1 MSPLEKTTAVQN
13 SNNDDEISLLDLLQV
28 IVENLRILILA
39 PLGVGILALG
49 ISFFI
54 PPSFT
59 ANTAFLPQQQA
70 SAAASMLQ
78 SLGAIGGIACAAA
91 EITEIKDL
99 ADQYVAF
106 LQSRAVQDAL
116 IKRFDL
122 QERYQQDFQESTRKT
137 LAGMSKISA
146 GKDGLITIAV
156 EEEDPQIAADIAN
169 AYVDELSQLLSR
181 LAVTEA
187 QQRRVFFEK
196 QLQQTKAKLVAAQ
209 QTLAASGVSVAA
221 LNISPDVA
229 LEGPARLRAEVTA
242 QEVKLAS
249 MRSYLTENAPAFKQ
263 AMSALT
269 ALKKQLSLA
278 EKVQNPSERS
288 QDNDY
293 INNYREYKYQETL
306 FELFTKQF
314 ELAKIDEGRESP
326 VIQVVDVAQVPELKS
341 KPKKALIAVMAT
353 LLTGFMLLFFVFA
366 RSTWRNGQSDP
377 ATAEKIA
384 LIRQAW
390 NRALGRA

>member
-91 EITEIKDL
+91 EIKDL

-366 RSTWRNGQSDP
+366 RSAWRNGQSDP

>member
-91 EITEIKDL
+91 EIKNL

>member
-91 EITEIKDL
+91 EIKNL

-116 IKRFDL
+116 IKRLDL

-209 QTLAASGVSVAA
+209 QTLAASGVSVAE

-263 AMSALT
+263 AMSTLT

>member
-91 EITEIKDL
+91 EIKNL

-263 AMSALT
+263 AMSTLT

>member
-91 EITEIKDL
+91 EIKNL

-116 IKRFDL
+116 IKRLDL

-187 QQRRVFFEK
+187 QRRRVFFEK

-209 QTLAASGVSVAA
+209 QTLAASGVSVAE

-263 AMSALT
+263 AMSTLT

-306 FELFTKQF
+306 FELFAKQF

>member
-91 EITEIKDL
+91 EIKNL

-146 GKDGLITIAV
+146 RKDGLITIAV

-209 QTLAASGVSVAA
+209 QTLAASGVSVAE

-263 AMSALT
+263 AMSTLT

>member
-91 EITEIKDL
+91 EIKDL

-187 QQRRVFFEK
+187 QRRRVFFEK

-209 QTLAASGVSVAA
+209 QTLAASGVSVAE

-263 AMSALT
+263 AMSTLT

-306 FELFTKQF
+306 FELFAKQF

>member
-70 SAAASMLQ
+70 SAAASMLL

-91 EITEIKDL
+91 EIKDL

-187 QQRRVFFEK
+187 QRRRVFFEK

-209 QTLAASGVSVAA
+209 QTLAASGVSVAE

-263 AMSALT
+263 AMSTLT

>member
-1 MSPLEKTTAVQN
+1 M
-13 SNNDDEISLLDLLQV
+13 
-28 IVENLRILILA
+28 ILA

-70 SAAASMLQ
+70 SAAASMLL

-91 EITEIKDL
+91 EIKDL

-146 GKDGLITIAV
+146 RKDGLITIAV

-196 QLQQTKAKLVAAQ
+196 QLQQT
-209 QTLAASGVSVAA
+209 
-221 LNISPDVA
+221 
-229 LEGPARLRAEVTA
+229 
-242 QEVKLAS
+242 
-249 MRSYLTENAPAFKQ
+249 
-263 AMSALT
+263 
-269 ALKKQLSLA
+269 
-278 EKVQNPSERS
+278 
-288 QDNDY
+288 
-293 INNYREYKYQETL
+293 
-306 FELFTKQF
+306 
-314 ELAKIDEGRESP
+314 
-326 VIQVVDVAQVPELKS
+326 
-341 KPKKALIAVMAT
+341 
-353 LLTGFMLLFFVFA
+353 
-366 RSTWRNGQSDP
+366 
-377 ATAEKIA
+377 
-384 LIRQAW
+384 
-390 NRALGRA
+390 

>member
-91 EITEIKDL
+91 EIKNL

-116 IKRFDL
+116 IKRLDL

-146 GKDGLITIAV
+146 RKDGLITIAV

-187 QQRRVFFEK
+187 QRRRVFFEK

-209 QTLAASGVSVAA
+209 QTLAASGVSVAE

-263 AMSALT
+263 AMSTLT

-306 FELFTKQF
+306 FELFAKQF

>member
-39 PLGVGILALG
+39 LLGVGILALG

-59 ANTAFLPQQQA
+59 ANTAFLPRQQA

-91 EITEIKDL
+91 EIKDL

-353 LLTGFMLLFFVFA
+353 LRTGFMLLLFVFA
-366 RSTWRNGQSDP
+366 RSTWRHRQSDP

>member
-91 EITEIKDL
+91 EIKDL

>member
-70 SAAASMLQ
+70 SAAASMLLP
-78 SLGAIGGIACAAA
+78 LGAIGGIACAAA
-91 EITEIKDL
+91 EIKDL

-209 QTLAASGVSVAA
+209 QTLAASGVSVPA

>member
-91 EITEIKDL
+91 EIKNL

-187 QQRRVFFEK
+187 QRRRVFFEK

-209 QTLAASGVSVAA
+209 QTLAASGVSVAE

-263 AMSALT
+263 AMSTLT

-306 FELFTKQF
+306 FELFAKQF

>member
-91 EITEIKDL
+91 EIKNL

-209 QTLAASGVSVAA
+209 QTLAASGVSVAE

-263 AMSALT
+263 AMSTLT

>member
-91 EITEIKDL
+91 EIKNL

-146 GKDGLITIAV
+146 RKDGLITIAV

-187 QQRRVFFEK
+187 QRRRVFFEK

-209 QTLAASGVSVAA
+209 QTLAASGVSVAE

-263 AMSALT
+263 AMSTLT

-306 FELFTKQF
+306 FELFAKQF

>member
-91 EITEIKDL
+91 EIKNL

-209 QTLAASGVSVAA
+209 QTLAASGVSVAE

-306 FELFTKQF
+306 FELFAKQF

>member
-91 EITEIKDL
+91 EIKDL

-146 GKDGLITIAV
+146 RKDGLITIAV

>member
-91 EITEIKDL
+91 EIKNL

-146 GKDGLITIAV
+146 RKDGLITIAV

>member
-70 SAAASMLQ
+70 SAADSMLL

-91 EITEIKDL
+91 EIKDL

-314 ELAKIDEGRESP
+314 ELAKIDEGRKPCDPGCRCCAGARIE
-326 VIQVVDVAQVPELKS
+326 IQA
-341 KPKKALIAVMAT
+341 
-353 LLTGFMLLFFVFA
+353 
-366 RSTWRNGQSDP
+366 
-377 ATAEKIA
+377 
-384 LIRQAW
+384 
-390 NRALGRA
+390 

>member
-39 PLGVGILALG
+39 LLGVGILALG

-59 ANTAFLPQQQA
+59 ANTAFLPRQQA

-91 EITEIKDL
+91 EIKDL

>member
-70 SAAASMLQ
+70 SAAASMLL

-91 EITEIKDL
+91 EIKDL

-146 GKDGLITIAV
+146 RKDGLITIAV

-209 QTLAASGVSVAA
+209 QTLAASGVSVAE

-249 MRSYLTENAPAFKQ
+249 MRSYLTENAPGFKQ
-263 AMSALT
+263 AMSTLT

-288 QDNDY
+288 QDNDF
-293 INNYREYKYQETL
+293 INN
-306 FELFTKQF
+306 
-314 ELAKIDEGRESP
+314 
-326 VIQVVDVAQVPELKS
+326 
-341 KPKKALIAVMAT
+341 
-353 LLTGFMLLFFVFA
+353 
-366 RSTWRNGQSDP
+366 
-377 ATAEKIA
+377 
-384 LIRQAW
+384 
-390 NRALGRA
+390 

>member
-91 EITEIKDL
+91 EIKDL

-146 GKDGLITIAV
+146 RKDGLITIAV

-187 QQRRVFFEK
+187 QRRRVFFEK

>member
-1 MSPLEKTTAVQN
+1 MSPLENTTAAQN

-91 EITEIKDL
+91 EIKDL